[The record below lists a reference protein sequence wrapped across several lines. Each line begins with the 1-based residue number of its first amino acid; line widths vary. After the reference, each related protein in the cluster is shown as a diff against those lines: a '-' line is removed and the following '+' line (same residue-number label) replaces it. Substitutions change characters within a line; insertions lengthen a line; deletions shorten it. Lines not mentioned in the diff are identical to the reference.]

1 MPEID
6 LGSIISDLTGNLIAG
21 YLKTISEN
29 NTGTGITDTT
39 GNLIAGYLK
48 TISENLGSGSSSGG
62 SSSSDNSAAIQEIK
76 SSLAGKLDMIS
87 NTSNLTR
94 IYIQTPQ
101 NAPTTPN
108 TPSLMSA
115 SKSNIASDIVPIR
128 GADGNIFVQTD
139 KTKLVDNSA
148 VPKSYVDQLFAS
160 SGGSGSSDASGAYK
174 TYFLSVPYHYTSNAN
189 INFGTTINQYVAFIW
204 FHEGNDYTTTWV
216 WKYDYG
222 VTSWLYSNDNVR
234 VSDDPEWYFYSDR
247 VRINTNA
254 LSPAYVMILP
264 ITNCSEVTCFLEG
277 TKVLTEEG
285 EKNIEDVTEKDRVG
299 YYSRNNS
306 KLQFDQVII
315 PLETGVCSEY
325 EAYSFSDGTVL
336 KIFGDDRIYD
346 YDLDRNKSTREWKPG
361 DRALKNDGT
370 VVTFLGKET
379 VTLDSPARRFHLITQ
394 NGCKCA
400 DGIRVGHDKGEV
412 WHYLQRPEYSKY
424 IPDNPS
430 LVEKFKMYHKR
441 YIAVK
446 NYFYSEEFYEASR
459 EDRNNISSIRR
470 SIDNHKKY
478 LDDTDYIVIKYMDG
492 ALSEDEYLPVRDQR
506 ASARASIN
514 ALESD
519 LSAALTAFEARKKLL
534 KTNFISHYVL
544 ES

>member
-29 NTGTGITDTT
+29 NTGTGITDST

-128 GADGNIFVQTD
+128 GADGNLFVPTD
-139 KTKLVDNSA
+139 ASKLTDNSA
-148 VPKSYVDQLFAS
+148 VPKSYVDQLL
-160 SGGSGSSDASGAYK
+160 SSDGGGATSCMAIYDNTDGAY
-174 TYFLSVPYHYTSNAN
+174 AN
-189 INFGTTINQYVAFIW
+189 RYARITFPEQINQYAVIL
-204 FHEGNDYTTTWV
+204 GDY
-216 WKYDYG
+216 KGDNGCLFYDYG
-222 VTSWLYSNDNVR
+222 VITDLRGSNIDSSLYPNMTSDLVSLSYSEGGSFVI
-234 VSDDPEWYFYSDR
+234 VIPLAQTAKM
-247 VRINTNA
+247 V
-254 LSPAYVMILP
+254 
-264 ITNCSEVTCFLEG
+264 VTCFLEG

-285 EKNIEDVTEKDRVG
+285 EKNIEDVTEKDRVA
-299 YYSRNNS
+299 YYSRNNN

-346 YDLDRNKSTREWKPG
+346 YDLDRNKSTREWTPG
-361 DRALKNDGT
+361 DRALKNDGS

-379 VTLDSPARRFHLITQ
+379 VALDSPARRFHLITQ

-412 WHYLQRPEYSKY
+412 WHYLQRPEYSKF
-424 IPDNPS
+424 IPNNPS

-446 NYFYSEEFYEASR
+446 NYFFSEEFFEASK

-470 SIDNHKKY
+470 SIDSYKKY

-492 ALSEDEYLPVRDQR
+492 ALSEDDYLPVRDQR
-506 ASARASIN
+506 AAARASIN
-514 ALESD
+514 ALETD